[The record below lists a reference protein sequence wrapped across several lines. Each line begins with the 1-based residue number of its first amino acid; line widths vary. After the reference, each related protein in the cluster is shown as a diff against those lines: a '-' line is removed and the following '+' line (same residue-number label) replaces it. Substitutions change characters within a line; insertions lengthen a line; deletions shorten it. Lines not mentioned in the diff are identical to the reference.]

1 MSKILLVEEYEA
13 ICQVLTDEF
22 GDLGHD
28 VWTASPQLNML
39 DLIRTVE
46 PDLVILGVDYQPKDW
61 GDILFDIKRYY
72 YNLPIILFSS
82 WQKCKSHPAAL
93 AADYVVI
100 KSSDFD
106 DLSDKVSRALQ
117 TQHNPWPA
125 HGHPAHYPTDP
136 LVHRAH

>member
-22 GDLGHD
+22 ADLGHD
-28 VWTASPQLNML
+28 VWTASPRLNIL

-46 PDLVILGVDYQPKDW
+46 PDLVILGVDYQPKHW

-72 YNLPIILFSS
+72 YNLPIIIYSS
-82 WQKCKSHPAAL
+82 WRQCKSHPAAL

-117 TQHNPWPA
+117 TRHNPWPN

-136 LVHRAH
+136 PIHRVH